1 MLDLITTTISGFFA
15 LAFSFGVVAF
25 IHKRHAEEWQM
36 LAAVYGGARSNPQAL
51 KRFGHLVLYTD
62 GAPARAYNGLLSVE
76 TYSDGIGFK
85 PLPLVMA
92 FHDPIF
98 VPYKDIQG
106 WSQDWYINA
115 KSVELQF
122 TKAPDFRI
130 IMPQS
135 QLEWIKQESG
145 RSLNISRDKPP
156 HGKWPWVTYAAVI
169 ACGAM
174 ALSVIALG
182 TAKYYGLAFV

>member
-1 MLDLITTTISGFFA
+1 MLDFITTTISGFLA
-15 LAFSFGVVAF
+15 LAFGFGGAAF
-25 IHKRHAEEWQM
+25 IYKRHAEEWQM
-36 LAAVYGGARSNPQAL
+36 LAGIYGGARSNPQAL

-62 GAPARAYNGLLSVE
+62 GTPARTYNGLLNVE
-76 TYSDGIGFK
+76 IYSDGIGFK

-92 FHDPIF
+92 FHDSIF
-98 VPYKDIQG
+98 VPYKDIKG

-122 TKAPDFRI
+122 AKAPDFRI
-130 IMPQS
+130 IMPKS

-145 RSLNISRDKPP
+145 RAFNISRDKPP
-156 HGKWPWVTYAAVI
+156 HRQWPWATYAAALI
-169 ACGAM
+169 SGGI

-182 TAKYYGLAFV
+182 TAKYYGLAFG